1 MPSLKQ
7 PRSGSLQFYPR
18 VRAEKF
24 LPRVNWRPIPKKSE
38 KETVLGIIAYKVGM
52 ATAIVK
58 DMTEKVLSSGKQIP
72 IPVTILE
79 VPQMKIYAIRF
90 YKNNIPFK
98 DIVVTNDRILKKVVR
113 IPKTLPSLEA
123 SIPSEYDDVHI
134 LIYTLVNTTS
144 IKKTPDIA
152 EIAITAPNK
161 QEFVKALTKREISLS
176 DFLRD
181 NLIDIRGITIGK
193 GTQGPVKRFGISLKQ
208 HKSEKGVRRPGS
220 LGPWH
225 PARVTFRAP
234 LAGQLGFFSRIAYNS
249 YIITAGK
256 IAEKD
261 INPIAGFRDYG
272 KIKTSYLLVKGS
284 VMGPPKRQLLLTHA
298 FRKTHNQEKRK
309 YQFIELITGA

>member
-1 MPSLKQ
+1 M
-7 PRSGSLQFYPR
+7 
-18 VRAEKF
+18 RAEKF
-24 LPRVNWRPIPKKSE
+24 LPRVNWRPIPKKNE

-58 DMTEKVLSSGKQIP
+58 DMAEKALSSGKQIP

-79 VPQMKIYAIRF
+79 VPPMKIYTIRF
-90 YKNNIPFK
+90 YKNNIPIK
-98 DIVVTNDRILKKVVR
+98 DIVVTNDRILKRIVR
-113 IPKTLPSLEA
+113 IPKTLPSLDA
-123 SIPSEYDDVHI
+123 TIPSDYDDIHI
-134 LIYTLVNTTS
+134 LVYTVMNLTS
-144 IKKTPDIA
+144 LKKTPDIA
-152 EIAITAPNK
+152 EIAITASNK
-161 QEFVKALTKREISLS
+161 QEFVKALIKREISLS

-181 NLIDIRGITIGK
+181 SLIDIRGVTTGK

-249 YIITAGK
+249 YIITSGK

-261 INPIAGFRDYG
+261 INPASGFKDYG
-272 KIKTSYLLVKGS
+272 KIKTSYLIIKGS
-284 VMGPPKRQLLLTHA
+284 VMGPPKRQLILTHA
-298 FRKTHNQEKRK
+298 FRQTHNQKRRK
-309 YQFIELITGA
+309 YQFIELITRA